1 MNTQVCWP
9 KTQPGGLDLSVLRS
23 EIKSNGILLFS
34 RTLRLSKRFGDDT
47 HFKASNINGG
57 HQTARSY
64 FAVSDLDEES
74 GTGMASIKRS
84 SLLESNRSLRSEEKV
99 QESLYWKTEE
109 DDLYVASVEYGQ
121 DLGVNTTSKSQ
132 GRAAEEVIRQSEE
145 GQETFKLF
153 SFKNSGTVNFEV
165 KGLLSGNVLQLG
177 LQMGFGPHYQSP
189 ELVIP
194 LVDIADQFALI
205 LMAMPDEIVSL
216 ESRARAIAALKD
228 FSLGDVQETKGKSKP
243 NKAEDSKEGWSF
255 DVNSPPVASGKQ
267 RPVQA
272 EEPLVECQGTHVEGS
287 FSCSHLQAADCESY
301 FVTATCSVPGWMG
314 GA

>member
-1 MNTQVCWP
+1 M
-9 KTQPGGLDLSVLRS
+9 
-23 EIKSNGILLFS
+23 
-34 RTLRLSKRFGDDT
+34 
-47 HFKASNINGG
+47 
-57 HQTARSY
+57 
-64 FAVSDLDEES
+64 
-74 GTGMASIKRS
+74 
-84 SLLESNRSLRSEEKV
+84 

-189 ELVIP
+189 EKVIP

-228 FSLGDVQETKGKSKP
+228 FFARGRSRDEEQI
-243 NKAEDSKEGWSF
+243 
-255 DVNSPPVASGKQ
+255 
-267 RPVQA
+267 QA
-272 EEPLVECQGTHVEGS
+272 EQSGGLEGRLVLRRQLTSGRLGEAAP
-287 FSCSHLQAADCESY
+287 CSGRRAPCG
-301 FVTATCSVPGWMG
+301 VPGDSCG
-314 GA
+314 GQLLMLAFAGSRLRKLLRDRWA